1 MSENIRLFRCPS
13 LKGAAPFNNPMSQ
26 YSRKLLASLDDRE
39 TILDEGHEKL
49 RAQVAISN
57 ALGLDVEGIMLRN
70 DVYAIPEIDPS
81 ALIEDVKEPFGVFT
95 YSRLTDECLQEQGM
109 MTLEEIFNTDARM
122 MFSDIFNSEDETT
135 MWRMQGYIF
144 PRWEKVLE
152 HAEKILNSLYKED
165 CYSVE
170 TLMPSMVVASVGQ
183 PADAVKLYK
192 QAKEENNQKSQP
204 WSRLT
209 NNKGQFYFG
218 SDSGILAIIPGNKHL
233 SNLSE
238 PKARCFYVIRKSSGA
253 YLIGEME
260 KVRKTCELVIR
271 KHWEEECFFRWQI

>member
-1 MSENIRLFRCPS
+1 
-13 LKGAAPFNNPMSQ
+13 
-26 YSRKLLASLDDRE
+26 
-39 TILDEGHEKL
+39 
-49 RAQVAISN
+49 
-57 ALGLDVEGIMLRN
+57 
-70 DVYAIPEIDPS
+70 
-81 ALIEDVKEPFGVFT
+81 
-95 YSRLTDECLQEQGM
+95 
-109 MTLEEIFNTDARM
+109 MTLTEIFETDARKKFTM
-122 MFSDIFNSEDETT
+122 VFWSEDEMTY
-135 MWRMQGYIF
+135 WRMQGYIF
-144 PRWEKVLE
+144 PRWKKVLE
-152 HAEKILNSLYKED
+152 RAEKLLHSLHTED